1 MVARVRTATLAGLVM
16 QPVTVEVEVANGL
29 PGLSIVGLPDK
40 AVDESRERVRAAIRQ
55 AGFTLP
61 ARRIT
66 VNLAPAGTRKA
77 GSGLDLP
84 IAVGILTAVGQLPE
98 PDPGVLFR
106 AELSLDG
113 RLQGVSGSLPV
124 ALGAKERG
132 MERLV
137 VAEANAAEAALAGA
151 PAVHGI
157 ASLEVLVGYLRGERH
172 VAPTP
177 PGECSGTAVPAADLS
192 EIRGQTHAKRALE
205 VAAAGGHN
213 LLLTGPPGT
222 GKSMLAKAL
231 AGILP
236 PPSRGELLEIT
247 AAHSVAELLPP
258 GRPLM
263 ECRPLRNPHHS
274 VSLAGL
280 LGGGSNP
287 RPGEIS
293 LAHRG
298 VLFLDELPQFPP
310 HVLEALRVP
319 LEERRVRISRAG
331 RTLEFPADC
340 MLVGSQNPCPC
351 GFAGDPDKPCVCSPA
366 AAARYRQRL
375 SGPLRDRFDLLA
387 GVPRVA
393 YAELSARDGESS
405 TVVRQRVRTARERQG
420 GRLGAG
426 RTNATMTLAELAEHT
441 RLDDAGDALLRRAVD
456 RWHLSV
462 RACHRVLRVSRTIA
476 DLAAAPAITEDH
488 VAEAL
493 QYRERLAEQPA

>member
-1 MVARVRTATLAGLVM
+1 M

-40 AVDESRERVRAAIRQ
+40 AVDESRERVRSAVRQ

-84 IAVGILTAVGQLPE
+84 IAVGVLAAAGELPE
-98 PDPGVLFR
+98 PDPGTLFR

-113 RLQGVSGSLPV
+113 RLQGVAGSLPI

-132 MERLV
+132 VERLM

-151 PAVHGI
+151 PTVYGV
-157 ASLEVLVGYLRGERH
+157 ASLEALIDHLRGERQLQ
-172 VAPTP
+172 PERP
-177 PGECSGTAVPAADLS
+177 RDFSGSAAPAADLS
-192 EIRGQTHAKRALE
+192 EIRGQAHAKRALE

-236 PPSRGELLEIT
+236 PPSREELLEIT
-247 AAHSVAELLPP
+247 AAHSVADLLPS
-258 GRPLM
+258 GCPLV
-263 ECRPLRNPHHS
+263 ECRPFRSPHHS

-280 LGGGSNP
+280 FGGGSNP

-298 VLFLDELPQFPP
+298 VLFLDELPQFPS
-310 HVLEALRVP
+310 HVLEALRSP
-319 LEERRVRISRAG
+319 LEDRRVRISRAG
-331 RTLEFPADC
+331 RTVEFPADC

-351 GFAGDPDKPCVCSPA
+351 GFAGDSDKPCVCSPA

-375 SGPLRDRFDLLA
+375 SGPIRDRFDLLA
-387 GVPRVA
+387 DVPRIA
-393 YAELSARDGESS
+393 YAELSGVTGESS
-405 TVVRQRVRTARERQG
+405 AVVRRRVRTARERQAR
-420 GRLGAG
+420 RLGAD
-426 RTNATMTLAELAEHT
+426 RTNAVMTLAELAEHV

-476 DLAAAPAITEDH
+476 DLAAAPAVTDNH